1 MRFDDDR
8 LIRYAASYGLQPA
21 FLYLRDEVGLDPAS
35 NSGEAFVLA
44 CQSGHVELAK
54 MVGTEWAHA
63 RDNSAFRMS
72 VDMGQLE
79 SVKFLVETCGVDPS
93 LQDNLGCF
101 LATAKRNVPMLLYL
115 LGKGGSLSGKVEAAD
130 ALATW
135 SRASLEQQD
144 ALKDHMAPFLTLQHH
159 QSKST
164 TPKTTT
170 ATPLSDAIVSG
181 KPLPND
187 TLESKEDASTAFAMC
202 CQLGDF
208 EQAGALLQ
216 RVPSLDRRMGL
227 NLAVSHGH
235 QPASNLLPTVW
246 KPSPA
251 AVAAAAANGHLAV
264 LQWLHSRKTPM
275 PSILSALNSGQATIV
290 TFLADHHR
298 VSAEDVMTAVRTGQL
313 ALVQALGSTPGKP
326 HLLLAEACRMGYLEL
341 AKYFVQQG
349 AVLTNQA
356 DACVFGSTHLARAVL
371 PPESLHHCRMP
382 FLRRNVL
389 VGRAPLRPF
398 ELVELCKRGCSVLSV
413 LPGWRK
419 SPECAAALGSNGHVE
434 LVQRLD
440 ESVQPAA
447 FEAAAANGHLSCLHV
462 SKRPPSLRSSM
473 VNAAY
478 AGRTMVM
485 EYLLRTFRDAYQL
498 LDRARVWA
506 QYADRR
512 QVVDLLDRKS

>member
-1 MRFDDDR
+1 M
-8 LIRYAASYGLQPA
+8 
-21 FLYLRDEVGLDPAS
+21 
-35 NSGEAFVLA
+35 
-44 CQSGHVELAK
+44 
-54 MVGTEWAHA
+54 
-63 RDNSAFRMS
+63 
-72 VDMGQLE
+72 
-79 SVKFLVETCGVDPS
+79 
-93 LQDNLGCF
+93 
-101 LATAKRNVPMLLYL
+101 
-115 LGKGGSLSGKVEAAD
+115 
-130 ALATW
+130 
-135 SRASLEQQD
+135 
-144 ALKDHMAPFLTLQHH
+144 
-159 QSKST
+159 
-164 TPKTTT
+164 
-170 ATPLSDAIVSG
+170 
-181 KPLPND
+181 
-187 TLESKEDASTAFAMC
+187 
-202 CQLGDF
+202 
-208 EQAGALLQ
+208 
-216 RVPSLDRRMGL
+216 VPSLDRRMGL

-447 FEAAAANGHLSCLHV
+447 FEAAAANGHLSCLRFEATSFAAQQHGERRVRGPHHGDGVLASNV
-462 SKRPPSLRSSM
+462 SRRVPIVGPCEGVGTVRGSTTGSGLVRSQIIGKKIFSM
-473 VNAAY
+473 
-478 AGRTMVM
+478 
-485 EYLLRTFRDAYQL
+485 
-498 LDRARVWA
+498 
-506 QYADRR
+506 
-512 QVVDLLDRKS
+512 